1 MIKFLCKSLL
11 LCVLLA
17 FISFVLFAVTN
28 AFLQAMNMNFTAI
41 ILIVGVAV
49 GMVWIFT
56 KLLMWIARSISFMY
70 WLFCVGL
77 SVATFILSLS
87 CGSFFELFTIHM
99 VGLMFFIPELNG
111 EYTIYLNT
119 ETYYDGYG
127 EVVNQNAWLSENY
140 TSGCVKKLV
149 AMAILATVFSLLE
162 MSSGG
167 SFIRIVFVLE
177 LIYSG
182 ALTFINAKHFFF
194 S

>member
-1 MIKFLCKSLL
+1 MIKFLFKSLL

-17 FISFVLFAVTN
+17 FIYFVLFAITN
-28 AFLQAMNMNFTAI
+28 AIIQALDMNFTAI
-41 ILIVGVAV
+41 ILIVGLTV

-56 KLLMWIARSISFMY
+56 KLLMRIAGSISFMY

-77 SVATFILSLS
+77 SVATLILSLS
-87 CGSFFELFTIHM
+87 SDSFLELFTIHI

-111 EYTIYLNT
+111 EYTVYLNT

-127 EVVNQNAWLSENY
+127 EVVNQHAWLSDDY
-140 TSGCVKKLV
+140 TSGSVKKLV
-149 AMAILATVFSLLE
+149 AMAILATIFTLLE
-162 MSSGG
+162 MSNAE
-167 SFIRIVFVLE
+167 SFIRIVFLLE

-182 ALTFINAKHFFF
+182 ALTLINAKHFFF